1 MCYDISNKD
10 SFESLDKKWKIQLDK
25 FKALESMPIII
36 TGCKGELTHAIDT
49 YLIKFIKVICLLS
62 LLGRNPINN
71 IITISSI
78 SPSYSIRFYSIL
90 FYSFPYI
97 TNHIDLFR

>member
-49 YLIKFIKVICLLS
+49 YLIKFIKVIACNPF
-62 LLGRNPINN
+62 NPI
-71 IITISSI
+71 TTYSISS
-78 SPSYSIRFYSIL
+78 SYSIL
-90 FYSFPYI
+90 FYSILSFI
-97 TNHIDLFR
+97 I